1 MDQSWKFEDG
11 WILMAV
17 YMNAERG
24 SASLD
29 RIISAADACN
39 HAIPTTAEINRALSK
54 LIHLEIVGNSN
65 GSIALE
71 SKCVEALDKERSKP
85 GGLLDAPNKGL
96 KWLQANWP
104 CAPST
109 KENRVFSDEEV
120 NVAYRCYRARA
131 KGSK

>member
-1 MDQSWKFEDG
+1 
-11 WILMAV
+11 MAV

-39 HAIPTTAEINRALSK
+39 HAIPTTAEITGALAK
-54 LIHLEIVGNSN
+54 LIPLGIVGNSN

-71 SKCVEALDKERSKP
+71 SKYVEALDKERSKP

-96 KWLQANWP
+96 KWLQTNWP
-104 CAPST
+104 SAPST
-109 KENRVFSDEEV
+109 QEDRVFSDEQA
-120 NVAYRCYRARA
+120 NAAYRCYRARA
-131 KGSK
+131 KRSK